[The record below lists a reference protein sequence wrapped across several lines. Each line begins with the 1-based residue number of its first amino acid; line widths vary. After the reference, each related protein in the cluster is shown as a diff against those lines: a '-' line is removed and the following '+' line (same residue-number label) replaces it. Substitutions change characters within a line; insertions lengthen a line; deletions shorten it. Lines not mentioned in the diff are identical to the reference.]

1 MTRYAGARGFPW
13 LGADFLAGPRRIV
26 ARRQPAEALGSS
38 FSSGSA
44 GSAGAGSAI
53 GRRVVGRRWIVAVS

>member
-13 LGADFLAGPRRIV
+13 LGADFLAGPPRRIV

-44 GSAGAGSAI
+44 GSAGAGSA
-53 GRRVVGRRWIVAVS
+53 VGRRAAGRRCT